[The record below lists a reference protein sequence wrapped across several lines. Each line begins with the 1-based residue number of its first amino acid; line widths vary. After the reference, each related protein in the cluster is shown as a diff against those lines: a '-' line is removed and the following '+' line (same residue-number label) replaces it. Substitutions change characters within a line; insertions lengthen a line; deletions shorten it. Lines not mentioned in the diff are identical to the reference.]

1 MGELHIILGCMYSGK
16 TSSLI
21 KLYTNLRNHD
31 INVCAI
37 NYIED
42 KRYHDTL
49 LSSHDNEKIA
59 SINLLNLA
67 NLYDNPLY
75 TDRYSNSKYILINEA
90 QFFTD
95 LKEFVLKAVEID
107 NKIVYLYGLDGDF
120 QREKFGSILDLI
132 PYSNS
137 LEKLHAICNRCSGG
151 ALFSHRLSEET
162 AQKVIGSTN
171 YVPLCRSCY
180 INFNSNVSSTFSS
193 TVSSTVSS

>member
-1 MGELHIILGCMYSGK
+1 MGELHVVLGSMYSGK

-31 INVCAI
+31 NNVCAI

-42 KRYHDTL
+42 KRYDDTL
-49 LSSHDNEKIA
+49 LSSHDDEKIA

-95 LKEFVLKAVEID
+95 LKEFVLNAVEID

-120 QREKFGSILDLI
+120 QREKFGSILDLM

-137 LEKLHAICNRCSGG
+137 LEKIC
-151 ALFSHRLSEET
+151 FQRLLRERR
-162 AQKVIGSTN
+162 N
-171 YVPLCRSCY
+171 
-180 INFNSNVSSTFSS
+180 
-193 TVSSTVSS
+193 